1 MPNIHEPLLIN
12 TIGHSAGAVLFGIFL
27 FLLMRDRAGGRLRD
41 RWQSFA
47 AAALA
52 FLWNAGS
59 LAVLAT
65 ANTTGI
71 GAPILVAFSFSVL
84 SFLPAVLLQISLGDT
99 LQPVIAVGYLLSLSA
114 TFLHFSELAGGSLRA
129 HEVALSLITIGFG
142 ILTAIALAGLA
153 LRHTPDKQGRTSRM
167 LGAMCAS
174 LFAMS
179 FVHFGAGHPPQAWS
193 KEIALHH
200 AGIPLALFV
209 LLQDYRFVLLDAFIR
224 FVANVFLAA
233 LITFAGIRAA
243 QGFLKPNAVDPVS
256 EALLLTG
263 SCLLL
268 IIFAVLRSK
277 IQAWLTKVVF
287 RRPELENWLQ
297 RLRTGAGAQSET
309 EYLDSAAGQL
319 AAFMEA
325 GQALLLAGDAIVQ
338 AGLTAAP
345 LFPAPIGDVPQLRV
359 TPELAWAEA
368 IIPLRL
374 SPADVR
380 YVLLGRRR
388 GGRRYLSEDLQALN
402 RLSAVIVEQVDRAR
416 ASELDRL
423 VSHAELRALQ
433 SQINPHFLFNALN
446 TLYGVIPREAAG
458 ARRTVLN
465 LAEVFRYFLRPETTF
480 IPLAEELQIIN
491 AYLDIERLRLGPRL
505 ETHIEVDEAA
515 RAVMIPV
522 LSIQPL
528 VENAIKHGVAANAG
542 GGMLTLT
549 AKVVEGEVRITV
561 ADTGPGMK
569 AQPYGAAKSGAGLGL
584 GNVTRRLQ
592 LCYGPRADLQ
602 VNSTAGGTSVQFS
615 VPLTRSVTAA

>member
-1 MPNIHEPLLIN
+1 MPNIHEPQLVN

-27 FLLMRDRAGGRLRD
+27 FLLVRDRAGGRLRD
-41 RWQSFA
+41 RWQSFT

-59 LAVLAT
+59 LAVLA
-65 ANTTGI
+65 ASTTHGV
-71 GAPILVAFSFSVL
+71 GTPVLVAFSFSVL
-84 SFLPAVLLQISLGDT
+84 SFLPAVLLHISLGDS
-99 LQPVIAVGYLLSLSA
+99 LRPVIALGYLLSLTA
-114 TFLHFSELAGGSLRA
+114 TFLHFSELSSGSLRS
-129 HEVALSLITIGFG
+129 HEIALSLITIGFG

-153 LRHTPDKQGRTSRM
+153 MQHTPEKPGKTSRM

-179 FVHFGAGHPPQAWS
+179 FVHFGSGHPPQAWS

-233 LITFAGIRAA
+233 LITFVGIRAVQA
-243 QGFLKPNAVDPVS
+243 FLKPGAADPVS

-268 IIFAVLRSK
+268 IVFALLRSK

-287 RRPELENWLQ
+287 RRPELEHWLQ
-297 RLRTGAGAQSET
+297 KLRTGASAQTET
-309 EYLDSAAGQL
+309 QYLDWAAGQL

-325 GQALLLAGDAIVQ
+325 EQARLVAGDVIAQ
-338 AGLTAAP
+338 AGLAAVP
-345 LFPAPIGDVPQLRV
+345 LFPTPVGDVPQLRG
-359 TPELAWAEA
+359 TSELAWAEA
-368 IIPLRL
+368 IVPLRL
-374 SPADVR
+374 SPVDIR

-388 GGRRYLSEDLQALN
+388 GGRRYLSEDLEALN
-402 RLSAVIVEQVDRAR
+402 RLAAVIVEQVDRAR
-416 ASELDRL
+416 TSELDRL
-423 VSHAELRALQ
+423 VSQAELRALQ

-465 LAEVFRYFLRPETTF
+465 LAEVFRYFLRPERTF
-480 IPLAEELQIIN
+480 IPLSEELQIIN

-505 ETHIEVDEAA
+505 DTEIDVDEAA
-515 RAVMIPV
+515 LPVMIPV

-528 VENAIKHGVAANAG
+528 VENAIKHGVSAKAG
-542 GGMLTLT
+542 GGRLSLI
-549 AKVVEGEVRITV
+549 AKVVGGEVQITV
-561 ADTGPGMK
+561 ADTGPGMN
-569 AQPYGAAKSGAGLGL
+569 APSYGSASSGAGLGL

-602 VNSTAGGTSVQFS
+602 VSSGASGTSVQFS
-615 VPLTRSVTAA
+615 VPMARSVTPA

>member
-1 MPNIHEPLLIN
+1 MPNIHEPQLVN

-27 FLLMRDRAGGRLRD
+27 FLLIRDRAGGAFRD

-65 ANTTGI
+65 ANTAVT
-71 GAPILVAFSFSVL
+71 PILVAFSFSVL
-84 SFLPAVLLQISLGDT
+84 SFLPAVLLHISLGDS
-99 LQPVIAVGYLLSLSA
+99 LRPVISVGYLLSLTA
-114 TFLHFSELAGGSLRA
+114 TFLHFSELWGGSLRL
-129 HEVALSLITIGFG
+129 HEIALSLITIGFG

-153 LRHTPDKQGRTSRM
+153 LQRTPEKRGKTSRM

-179 FVHFGAGHPPQAWS
+179 FVHFGGGHPPQAWS

-233 LITFAGIRAA
+233 LMTFAAMRAA
-243 QGFLKPNAVDPVS
+243 QGFLKPSAVDPVS

-268 IIFAVLRSK
+268 IVFALLRSK
-277 IQAWLTKVVF
+277 IQAWLTEVVF
-287 RRPELENWLQ
+287 RRPNLENWLQ
-297 RLRTGAGAQSET
+297 KLRSGAGTQTET
-309 EYLDSAAGQL
+309 QYLDWATGQL

-325 GQALLLAGDAIVQ
+325 EQSRLLAEDSIAQ
-338 AGLTAAP
+338 AGIAAGP
-345 LFPAPIGDVPQLRV
+345 LYPAPIGDLPQLRD
-359 TPELAWAEA
+359 TSELAWAEA
-368 IIPLRL
+368 VVPLRL
-374 SPADVR
+374 SPVDVR
-380 YVLLGRRR
+380 YVMLGRRR

-402 RLSAVIVEQVDRAR
+402 RLSAVIVEQVGRAR
-416 ASELDRL
+416 TSELDRL
-423 VSHAELRALQ
+423 VSQAELRALQ

-480 IPLAEELQIIN
+480 IPLSEELQIIN

-505 ETHIEVDEAA
+505 DTQIDVDEAA
-515 RAVMIPV
+515 MAVMIPV

-528 VENAIKHGVAANAG
+528 VENAIKHGVAAQAG
-542 GGMLTLT
+542 GGRLSLR
-549 AKVVEGEVRITV
+549 AKVIGDQVRITV
-561 ADTGPGMK
+561 ADTGPGMR
-569 AQPYGAAKSGAGLGL
+569 AQPLGPANRGAGLGL

-602 VNSTAGGTSVQFS
+602 VDSNTGGTSVQFS
-615 VPLTRSVTAA
+615 IPLTRSVSAA

>member
-1 MPNIHEPLLIN
+1 MPNIHEPQLVN

-27 FLLMRDRAGGRLRD
+27 FLLIRDRAGGRFRD

-65 ANTTGI
+65 ANTNGI
-71 GAPILVAFSFSVL
+71 GAPVLVAFSFSVL
-84 SFLPAVLLQISLGDT
+84 SFLPAVLLHVSLGT
-99 LQPVIAVGYLLSLSA
+99 SLRPVIAVGYLLSLTA
-114 TFLHFSELAGGSLRA
+114 TFLHFSELSTRSVKS
-129 HEVALSLITIGFG
+129 HEIALSLITIGFG
-142 ILTAIALAGLA
+142 ILTAIALVGLA
-153 LRHTPDKQGRTSRM
+153 LERSPGKPGKTSRM

-179 FVHFGAGHPPQAWS
+179 FVHFGSGHPPQAWS

-224 FVANVFLAA
+224 FVANVILAA
-233 LITFAGIRAA
+233 LITFVGIRAA
-243 QGFLKPNAVDPVS
+243 AGFLKPNAGNPVS

-268 IIFAVLRSK
+268 IVFALLRSK

-287 RRPELENWLQ
+287 RRPDLETWLQ
-297 RLRTGAGAQSET
+297 KLRTGPGTKT
-309 EYLDSAAGQL
+309 ESQYLDWAAEQL

-325 GQALLLAGDAIVQ
+325 AKSRLVSELKAG
-338 AGLTAAP
+338 P
-345 LFPAPIGDVPQLRV
+345 LFPAPVADLPQLRADS
-359 TPELAWAEA
+359 ELAWAEA
-368 IIPLRL
+368 VVPLRL
-374 SPADVR
+374 SPADIR
-380 YVLLGRRR
+380 YVMLGRRR

-402 RLSAVIVEQVDRAR
+402 RLSAVIVEQVARAR

-423 VSHAELRALQ
+423 VSEAELRALQ

-465 LAEVFRYFLRPETTF
+465 LAEVFRYFLRPERTF

-505 ETHIEVDEAA
+505 ETQIDVDEAA
-515 RAVMIPV
+515 LPVMIPV

-528 VENAIKHGVAANAG
+528 VENAIKHGVSAKAG
-542 GGMLTLT
+542 GGRLSLT
-549 AKVVEGEVRITV
+549 AKVIEGEVRITV
-561 ADTGPGMK
+561 ADTGPGM
-569 AQPYGAAKSGAGLGL
+569 AHGSEEPGSGLGL

-592 LCYGPRADLQ
+592 LCYGPQVDLE
-602 VNSTAGGTSVQFS
+602 VHSGASGTSVQFS
-615 VPLTRSVTAA
+615 VTLTRSVSAA